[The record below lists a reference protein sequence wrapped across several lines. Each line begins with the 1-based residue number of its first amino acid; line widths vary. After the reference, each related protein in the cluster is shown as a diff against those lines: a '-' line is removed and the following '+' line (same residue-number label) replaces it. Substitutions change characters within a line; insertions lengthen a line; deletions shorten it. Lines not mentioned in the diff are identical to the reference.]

1 MGDILIFF
9 LINLYFIKHF
19 PKSWAYYIYTRVEMS
34 HKYVS
39 ACCWAMKLLFR
50 EKFTPEMLSREVKI
64 LGQTTTPGNSFAL
77 KGRDIKRGPRG

>member
-1 MGDILIFF
+1 
-9 LINLYFIKHF
+9 
-19 PKSWAYYIYTRVEMS
+19 MS